1 MGLHFS
7 ISICVGVLSDLFT
20 RLDSNCE
27 RMPPFPSLPPLSR
40 PLLGHLIGRWE
51 SCLAINDG
59 VMGGVSE
66 GWLRVPKDL
75 NEENGAVFEG
85 CIRKENNGGFSTIR
99 IPMDSSDCRDCS
111 RLIVHVR
118 GDGRSYSLRLFTD
131 ARNMMDAPGYEY
143 AFKTRRGEYQEVIA
157 PLASLI
163 PRWRGMQVPAQPLS
177 SVMEVKAFGIITTKN
192 DGLGDFAIEIMGVY
206 ACP

>member
-1 MGLHFS
+1 
-7 ISICVGVLSDLFT
+7 
-20 RLDSNCE
+20 
-27 RMPPFPSLPPLSR
+27 
-40 PLLGHLIGRWE
+40 
-51 SCLAINDG
+51 
-59 VMGGVSE
+59 
-66 GWLRVPKDL
+66 
-75 NEENGAVFEG
+75 
-85 CIRKENNGGFSTIR
+85 
-99 IPMDSSDCRDCS
+99 
-111 RLIVHVR
+111 
-118 GDGRSYSLRLFTD
+118 
-131 ARNMMDAPGYEY
+131 MMDAPGYEY